1 MTLEATVN
9 TVALLAIFTFF
20 LGFYN
25 VYNAVSMGL
34 ANGGVI
40 SINHGVVITSVELSR
55 INWQDQNSIYLTQ
68 SGKHWFDMLYDA
80 LKVMILVV
88 STVTLSREV
97 ASSINLSKIE
107 LESRRE
113 DYLMLLRATF
123 KKSLLKDL
131 VVFQRLFLST
141 VAIITGFVLTRF
153 LVIPVAQVLMDPGI
167 SGLFTIDLHNYYLL
181 VFPLALWTIVGLLFS
196 AHSANKMVKTTF
208 Q

>member
-1 MTLEATVN
+1 
-9 TVALLAIFTFF
+9 
-20 LGFYN
+20 
-25 VYNAVSMGL
+25 MGL

-55 INWQDQNSIYLTQ
+55 INWQDQNSIYLTE

-107 LESRRE
+107 LESRKE

-153 LVIPVAQVLMDPGI
+153 LVIPVAQVLMDPGS
-167 SGLFTIDLHNYYLL
+167 SGFFAMDLTTQYLL
-181 VFPLALWTIVGLLFS
+181 VPPLALLAIRSFLWCHVQI
-196 AHSANKMVKTTF
+196 AIM
-208 Q
+208 

>member
-1 MTLEATVN
+1 
-9 TVALLAIFTFF
+9 
-20 LGFYN
+20 
-25 VYNAVSMGL
+25 
-34 ANGGVI
+34 
-40 SINHGVVITSVELSR
+40 
-55 INWQDQNSIYLTQ
+55 
-68 SGKHWFDMLYDA
+68 MLYDA

-107 LESRRE
+107 LESRKE

>member
-1 MTLEATVN
+1 MILEATVN

-25 VYNAVSMGL
+25 VYHAVGMGL

-40 SINHGVVITSVELSR
+40 SINHGVVITSLELSR

-80 LKVMILVV
+80 LKAMILVV

-107 LESRRE
+107 LESRKE

>member
-1 MTLEATVN
+1 
-9 TVALLAIFTFF
+9 
-20 LGFYN
+20 
-25 VYNAVSMGL
+25 
-34 ANGGVI
+34 
-40 SINHGVVITSVELSR
+40 
-55 INWQDQNSIYLTQ
+55 
-68 SGKHWFDMLYDA
+68 LYDA

-107 LESRRE
+107 LESRKE

>member
-1 MTLEATVN
+1 
-9 TVALLAIFTFF
+9 
-20 LGFYN
+20 
-25 VYNAVSMGL
+25 
-34 ANGGVI
+34 
-40 SINHGVVITSVELSR
+40 
-55 INWQDQNSIYLTQ
+55 
-68 SGKHWFDMLYDA
+68 
-80 LKVMILVV
+80 V

-107 LESRRE
+107 LESRKE
-113 DYLMLLRATF
+113 DYLMLLRSTF

>member
-1 MTLEATVN
+1 MILEATVN

-25 VYNAVSMGL
+25 VYNAVSIGL
-34 ANGGVI
+34 QNGGVI
-40 SINHGVVITSVELSR
+40 SINHGVVITSLELSR

-107 LESRRE
+107 LDTRKE

-123 KKSLLKDL
+123 KARLLTDL
-131 VVFQRLFLST
+131 VLFQRFFMSIVAMIAGFL
-141 VAIITGFVLTRF
+141 LTRF
-153 LVIPVAQVLMDPGI
+153 LVIPMAQVLMDPAI
-167 SGLFTIDLHNYYLL
+167 NGLFTIDLHNYYLL
-181 VFPLALWTIVGLLFS
+181 AFPVALWTVVGLLFS
-196 AHSANKMVKTTF
+196 AHSANKLVKTTF

>member
-1 MTLEATVN
+1 
-9 TVALLAIFTFF
+9 
-20 LGFYN
+20 
-25 VYNAVSMGL
+25 
-34 ANGGVI
+34 
-40 SINHGVVITSVELSR
+40 
-55 INWQDQNSIYLTQ
+55 
-68 SGKHWFDMLYDA
+68 
-80 LKVMILVV
+80 
-88 STVTLSREV
+88 
-97 ASSINLSKIE
+97 
-107 LESRRE
+107 
-113 DYLMLLRATF
+113 
-123 KKSLLKDL
+123 